1 MGLQQV
7 ATTTI
12 DSSSK
17 TSSLSLTG
25 INDDSVY
32 LFTFS
37 NMNVE
42 QDITLGLR
50 FTISG
55 SPFAFSNYAF
65 ARKQMNANS
74 TFSNVTGASQ
84 SFVNMSIVTDTTCF
98 ASGFMYLYD
107 FNDSSEFSYCTL
119 NFITS
124 NSGSGDSQGTT
135 GGAVLQ
141 SAGSADGVNFVTA
154 SGYEINSGVYSLFKV
169 V

>member
-1 MGLQQV
+1 MSLKQV
-7 ATTTI
+7 STTTI
-12 DSSSK
+12 TSGTK

-25 INDDSVY
+25 IDDDSVY
-32 LFTFS
+32 LFAFS

-55 SPFAFSNYAF
+55 SPFALGNYAF

-84 SFVNMSIVTDTTCF
+84 TFVNMSIVTDTTCF

-107 FNDSSEFSYCTL
+107 FNDSSEFSYCTF
-119 NFITS
+119 NFITA

-141 SAGSADGVNFVTA
+141 SAGAADGINFVTA
-154 SGYEINSGVYSLFKV
+154 AGYEINSGTYTLYKV
-169 V
+169 L